1 MFKDGADFF
10 WAKNERE
17 WLEIE
22 RNFFLKL
29 LGIDWSVQ
37 KRLVTHLQMK
47 VGRGKYNK
55 KWHVNLEATDAMSE
69 SNLRS

>member
-37 KRLVTHLQMK
+37 KRLVIHLQMK

-55 KWHVNLEATDAMSE
+55 KWHVNSEATDATSE